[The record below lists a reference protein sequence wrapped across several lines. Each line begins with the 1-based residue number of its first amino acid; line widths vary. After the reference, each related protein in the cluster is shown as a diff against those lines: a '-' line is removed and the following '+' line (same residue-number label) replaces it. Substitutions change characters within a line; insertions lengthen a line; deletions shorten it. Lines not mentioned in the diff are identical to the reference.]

1 MATVGQ
7 ADIEV
12 GVSGVGAAQSAL
24 GSLGGTLTSLGRT
37 ALAVGAVGLA
47 VLGTGLSIA
56 ASEAMEAQKVM
67 AQTNAV
73 IESTKGAAG
82 MTASAIADMA
92 TSLQNMSGVADDAI
106 QAGENML
113 LTFTNIGSNVFPQAT
128 QTMLDMSVA
137 LGQDLKSSAIQL
149 GKALND
155 PLTGITALQ
164 RVGVTFNESQKALI
178 ASMMKAGDVMGA
190 QKVILAELA
199 KEFGGSAAAAG
210 QTLAGQLEI
219 AKLKLLDVAEAAG
232 NKLLPSLSALMTTGF
247 PLVEG
252 FALGAADV
260 LGSFGDALV
269 TLTPTIN
276 GFMDTLEGVFFHL
289 KAGWSPLMVLRQLFP
304 SVFTPEIVGMINS
317 VGASLERVGTALSPA
332 ISTFIDSLGNSLKT
346 AFDENGPQ
354 IIENI
359 TTAFESL
366 ATFFETNGPAITTAL
381 DMIGKA
387 LGSGLAGSLTVL
399 TGLVSALGQLANG
412 DVSGAL
418 TTVGA
423 SFTAFADGVSQ
434 AFGGVDFSAVLATWA
449 SNLNMAGQII
459 TGAAGNAIAAA
470 GAWASGVLGAIVGGV
485 ASIPGAVAGA
495 FAEAITAATAAAA
508 GAVAAGAALGAGLA
522 SGIRGMIGAVIDAA
536 VSAIL
541 AAIEAAKAAAGIS
554 SPSKVMRKD
563 VGMQLGAGMALGIG
577 DMMSTVMS
585 AMTGLTNTAMQ
596 PVFAGAPSG
605 GGGNTTNRGGDT
617 NHNYITI
624 QAASGDHLTDLM
636 EQARQLQGDA

>member
-24 GSLGGTLTSLGRT
+24 GSLGGTLTNLGRT

-82 MTASAIADMA
+82 MSAAAIADMA
-92 TSLQNMSGVADDAI
+92 TNLQNMSGVADDAI

-113 LTFTNIGSNVFPQAT
+113 LTFTNIGSSVFPQAT

-190 QKVILAELA
+190 QKVILAELN

-260 LGSFGDALV
+260 LASFGDALV

-276 GFMDTLEGVFFHL
+276 DFMNTLDGVFFHL
-289 KAGWSPLMVLRQLFP
+289 KAGWSPLMILRQLFP
-304 SVFTPEIVGMINS
+304 QVFTPEIVGMINN
-317 VGASLERVGTALSPA
+317 VGDSLGRIGVALSPA

-354 IIENI
+354 IITNI
-359 TTAFESL
+359 TTAFDSL

-381 DMIGKA
+381 DLIGKA
-387 LGSGLAGSLTVL
+387 LGSGLAGGITLI
-399 TGLVSALGQLANG
+399 TGLVSALTQLATG
-412 DVSGAL
+412 DIGGAL
-418 TTVGA
+418 NTVGG
-423 SFTAFADGVSQ
+423 SLMSFADGISQ
-434 AFGGVDFSAVLATWA
+434 AFGGVDFSTVLAQWGGIFANIGT
-449 SNLNMAGQII
+449 II
-459 TGAAGNAIAAA
+459 SVGAGNAIAAA
-470 GAWASGVLGAIVGGV
+470 STFASGIVSAISGGV
-485 ASIPGAVAGA
+485 SSVVNVVSDAINAAIAAVLALAGN
-495 FAEAITAATAAAA
+495 AAAA
-508 GAVAAGAALGAGLA
+508 GASLAAGIA
-522 SGIRGMIGAVIDAA
+522 SGIKGAVGSVIDAA
-536 VSAIL
+536 VAAVE
-541 AAIEAAKAAAGIS
+541 AAIAAAKAAAGIS
-554 SPSKVMRKD
+554 SPSKVMRKE
-563 VGMQLGAGMALGIG
+563 VGGQIGAGMALGIS

-585 AMTGLTNTAMQ
+585 AMAGLTNAGMQ
-596 PVFAGAPSG
+596 PVFAGASG
-605 GGGNTTNRGGDT
+605 GVSNVSNRGGDT

-624 QAASGDHLTDLM
+624 MAQNGDNLQDLM
-636 EQARQLQGDA
+636 MQAQQLQGDA